1 MTSRAVVAPLVDAAG
16 AAARVRAWGE
26 ARDWCGRDPY
36 DALRSPFSDVL
47 TLRTALGRRLLTQ
60 AVKRSPLDLRPV
72 LRIAP
77 GLNHK
82 AIGLVVSAYA
92 ALATLGDATARTSAE
107 RWLSWL
113 ITEQEAGASGGFG
126 YHFDVQTRFFSYPA
140 GSPNTIATSFVA
152 QGLLDGAELLRVDH
166 ALDAASR
173 AARFLVDEM
182 LVDGPRGPY
191 FRYVPQDGKLIH
203 NANLLAC
210 AVVLRVAQA
219 TGDDS
224 LARIATRA
232 VRTTLAAQ
240 RADGSWPY
248 SEWGGNEWVDNFHT
262 GYVLE
267 SLAAAS
273 RVEGA
278 QAALERGLDF
288 WATRLFLETG
298 EPKYYPDSLYPLD
311 AHCYAQAIETWLS
324 VPGGQRLERA
334 ESAAALLVRDMV
346 RADGSVLFQRGRLFT
361 NRAQFIR
368 WTTAPAFRALAR
380 LARAQKT
387 IHESY

>member
-1 MTSRAVVAPLVDAAG
+1 MIGQLGTAPAVDAAA
-16 AAARVRAWGE
+16 AAARVRGWGE
-26 ARDWCGRDPY
+26 ARDWRGRDPY
-36 DALRSPFSDVL
+36 DALNSPFSSAL
-47 TLRTALGRRLLTQ
+47 SLRTTLGRRLLTQ
-60 AVKRSPLDLRPV
+60 AVKRSPIDLRPV

-92 ALATLGDATARTSAE
+92 ALGSLGDDAARASAE
-107 RWLSWL
+107 GWLAWL
-113 ITEQEAGASGGFG
+113 ESEQELGAAGGFG

-152 QGLLDGAELLRVDH
+152 QGLLDGAELL
-166 ALDAASR
+166 DAANALEAARR

-182 LVDGPRGPY
+182 LVAGAHGPY
-191 FRYVPQDGKLIH
+191 FRYVPQDEKLIH

-210 AVVLRVAQA
+210 AVLFRLAQ
-219 TGDDS
+219 TSGDDS
-224 LARIATRA
+224 YREIAAPA
-232 VRTTLAAQ
+232 VQTSLAAQ

-267 SLAAAS
+267 SLAATRA
-273 RVEGA
+273 VDGVDD
-278 QAALERGLDF
+278 ALERGVEF
-288 WATRLFLETG
+288 WRTRLFLATG

-311 AHCYAQAIETWLS
+311 AHCYAQAIDTWLS
-324 VPGGQRLERA
+324 VPVDDGVDRA
-334 ESAAALLVRDMV
+334 EQMAALLVRDMI
-346 RADGSVLFQRGRLFT
+346 RPDGSVVFQRGRHMT
-361 NRAQFIR
+361 NQARFVR

-380 LARAQKT
+380 LARAQALAA
-387 IHESY
+387 